1 LPDLG
6 YKNYYLEMLNKVVRF
21 EVAVWR
27 FKLVTMSNKQAP
39 NRMWNW
45 RVVSIDEGEKVTS
58 FFLRRATDN
67 LQQLFRLGTGRFSPS
82 DP

>member
-1 LPDLG
+1 
-6 YKNYYLEMLNKVVRF
+6 MLNKLVRF

-45 RVVSIDEGEKVTS
+45 RVISIGESEKVTI
-58 FFLRRATDN
+58 FFLRGGKRI
-67 LQQLFRLGTGRFSPS
+67 FYGSSPDLEQVDS
-82 DP
+82 HHRILELARSVN